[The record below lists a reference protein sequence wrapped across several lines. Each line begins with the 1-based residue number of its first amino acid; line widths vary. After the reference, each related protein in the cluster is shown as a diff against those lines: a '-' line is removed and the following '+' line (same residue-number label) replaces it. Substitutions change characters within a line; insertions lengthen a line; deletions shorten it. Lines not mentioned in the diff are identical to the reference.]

1 IEAVVAV
8 YAVLKAGGVYLPLEP
23 GHPAERLNRILAVAE
38 PVLVLST
45 RGDGFATDAVPVHY
59 LDEPHDVDE
68 NGTPLCDADRHAP
81 LHSGNL
87 AYLMFTSGSTGVPK
101 GVAVSHAAV
110 VDHLR
115 WMSEHIGLDETD
127 IVLQKTPVPFHV
139 SIGAL

>member
-1 IEAVVAV
+1 
-8 YAVLKAGGVYLPLEP
+8 
-23 GHPAERLNRILAVAE
+23 
-38 PVLVLST
+38 
-45 RGDGFATDAVPVHY
+45 DGFATDAVPVHY

-127 IVLQKTPVPFHV
+127 IVLQKTPVTFDV
-139 SIGAL
+139 SIWELFWAASTGATLAIAPPSAHTDPAELTRLIAAHAVTTLQF